1 MILLHSGKDAGR
13 ERRKQKRVEIVSFLR
28 RLEHVRKPPGPTGAT
43 LACKLRSMYD
53 DLPLV
58 EPESGFFLCLVIL
71 PLRRASHYQLL
82 VG

>member
-1 MILLHSGKDAGR
+1 MQE
-13 ERRKQKRVEIVSFLR
+13 ERGANRKEFEEIVSFLR
-28 RLEHVRKPPGPTGAT
+28 RPEHGRKPPGPTGAT

-58 EPESGFFLCLVIL
+58 EPESGLFLCLVIL